1 MMNAFDLCSGL
12 ILTLIICSGIVGNV
26 ISFLVW
32 TKGRRCRKLPG
43 GTYLRALA
51 VSDTVALCIPA
62 FNEAITLMTEYN
74 PANNYDFLCRLEI
87 TGRHFGLM
95 VSSWI
100 IVCFTV
106 ERTLAIARPTTS
118 SNLLSKKGTMVIMIA
133 IFVVNFIMNFPFGI
147 VYGHTTKQI
156 VQPSTQVTDL
166 SGNDDNSTTGH
177 SVDVYKN
184 VCSADRA
191 SFFHLLNWYHIW
203 FIDAF
208 LIFLIP
214 FGIITI
220 SNLVVLY
227 LVISSRRA
235 TGSKMDSKIRAV
247 TVRAVTISVTH
258 CVTTGGF
265 SMLVLIPGYFDRA
278 LNIKNSPEYYIRTIN
293 LVLSYVNHAV
303 NFILYSFFGSDFRRD
318 CAEVLFKRPAV
329 VHPEGSAV
337 RPSGVMVGDDRSG
350 TGDSH
355 PTQTVNNSL
364 TGKTNISTIST

>member
-1 MMNAFDLCSGL
+1 MNAFDLCSGL

-43 GTYLRALA
+43 GIYLRALA

-133 IFVVNFIMNFPFGI
+133 IFVVNFIMNLPFGI

-156 VQPSTQVTDL
+156 VQPSAQVTDL
-166 SGNDDNSTTGH
+166 SGNDRNSTVDQ
-177 SVDVYKN
+177 SVVVYKN

-191 SFFHLLNWYHIW
+191 SVFHLLNWYHIW
-203 FIDAF
+203 LINAF
-208 LIFLIP
+208 LIFVIP
-214 FGIITI
+214 FGIITL

-227 LVISSRRA
+227 LVNSSRR
-235 TGSKMDSKIRAV
+235 TTRLKMGSKIRAV

-265 SMLVLIPGYFDRA
+265 SMLALIPGYLDRA
-278 LNIKNSPEYYIRTIN
+278 LNIKNSQEYYMRIIN

-318 CAEVLFKRPAV
+318 CAEVLFKRSAL
-329 VHPEGSAV
+329 VHPARSMV
-337 RPSGVMVGDDRSG
+337 RPSGGMARDGKPG
-350 TGDSH
+350 TGDSQ
-355 PTQTVNNSL
+355 PNKIVNNSL
-364 TGKTNISTIST
+364 TGKANISSIST